1 MAVGENVGENM
12 KLVTGE
18 VMTEQDE
25 MMNDIL
31 RRLHKTWYGN
41 MRGNKNDYKDP

>member
-41 MRGNKNDYKDP
+41 KRGNKNDYKDP